1 MGDDKRLDSL
11 LENKDNLKIKGIGGK
26 TNEDKGKECGV
37 TIKDGDFSF
46 EEVVKGMKNKENSE
60 QTIKGEASENG
71 WLYRSLIAKLPP
83 FQSMDSINEAFIPE
97 DIFNIEAKYLGGLW
111 VILTFDSEQFMNELL
126 MEESWWLKKAAV
138 GCERPAVGDKM
149 IIGVPGRPFSDKFV
163 KVESNSNSDNQN
175 ASGFCIRVFDEVQ
188 SILNIFDKP
197 IHYVEYNGSY
207 DDLVDCVARKNFD
220 AVVGDVTII
229 ADRWDRVDF
238 TVPFIES
245 GLSMVVPVKQTPKAW
260 VFLMPFTVEMWG
272 ATGVILMYTMFIVWF
287 LEHRSNPEEFGGK
300 WKDQLGN
307 VLWFTFSSLFFAHRE
322 KIRSNY
328 TRVVIVV
335 WLFVVLILTQSYTA
349 NLSSMLTI
357 GRLQPIVED
366 VEWLQKSNATVGCA
380 GNTFVR
386 KYLVDLR
393 KFEPNNI
400 VDITSPHDSL
410 GDYLKVF
417 ESGNISAAL
426 LETPYAKV
434 FVNRHCKQYTVTQ
447 LSYRFGGFGFVFPK
461 GSHMT
466 TNVSEAILKL
476 SENGKLKELEED
488 LFASSPECSNSQTT
502 RNDNSLSLESFLGL
516 YLLSGATSTICFLL
530 FIIHLLKNYRRH
542 RVAQETHI
550 GPSDGSVW
558 NHTIGFAQYYYG
570 TEPRTVLTSHPLPH
584 DIEMP

>member
-1 MGDDKRLDSL
+1 
-11 LENKDNLKIKGIGGK
+11 
-26 TNEDKGKECGV
+26 
-37 TIKDGDFSF
+37 
-46 EEVVKGMKNKENSE
+46 
-60 QTIKGEASENG
+60 
-71 WLYRSLIAKLPP
+71 
-83 FQSMDSINEAFIPE
+83 
-97 DIFNIEAKYLGGLW
+97 
-111 VILTFDSEQFMNELL
+111 
-126 MEESWWLKKAAV
+126 
-138 GCERPAVGDKM
+138 M

-163 KVESNSNSDNQN
+163 KVESTNNSDNQKP
-175 ASGFCIRVFDEVQ
+175 SGFCIRVFDEVR

-207 DDLVDCVARKNFD
+207 DDLVDCVASKNFD

-229 ADRWDRVDF
+229 ADRWDHVDF

-357 GRLQPIVED
+357 ERLKPTVKD
-366 VEWLQKSNATVGCA
+366 VEWLRKTNAIVGCD
-380 GNTFVR
+380 GNAFVR
-386 KYLVDLR
+386 KYLVDVR
-393 KFEPNNI
+393 KFDPNNI
-400 VDITSPHDSL
+400 VDITGPHDSL

-417 ESGNISAAL
+417 ESGNISAVF

-461 GSHMT
+461 GSHVA
-466 TNVSEAILKL
+466 TNVSKAILKL
-476 SENGKLKELEED
+476 SENGTLKELEED

-502 RNDNSLSLESFLGL
+502 RNDDSLSLESFLGL

-542 RVAQETHI
+542 RVAQEPHI
-550 GPSDGSVW
+550 GPRDGSVW

-570 TEPRTVLTSHPLPH
+570 TEPRSTALTSHPLPH

>member
-1 MGDDKRLDSL
+1 MALSFEQTTSKSFSL
-11 LENKDNLKIKGIGGK
+11 L
-26 TNEDKGKECGV
+26 
-37 TIKDGDFSF
+37 F
-46 EEVVKGMKNKENSE
+46 
-60 QTIKGEASENG
+60 
-71 WLYRSLIAKLPP
+71 LIP
-83 FQSMDSINEAFIPE
+83 FFLILSHGSITE
-97 DIFNIEAKYLGGLW
+97 
-111 VILTFDSEQFMNELL
+111 
-126 MEESWWLKKAAV
+126 AAV

-163 KVESNSNSDNQN
+163 KVESTNNSDNQKP
-175 ASGFCIRVFDEVQ
+175 SGFCIRVFDEVR
-188 SILNIFDKP
+188 SMLNIFDKP

-207 DDLVDCVARKNFD
+207 DDLVDCVASKNFD

-260 VFLMPFTVEMWG
+260 MFLMPFTVEMWG

-322 KIRSNY
+322 KIWSNY

-357 GRLQPIVED
+357 GRLQPTVKD
-366 VEWLQKSNATVGCA
+366 VEWLRKTNAIVGCD

-386 KYLVDLR
+386 KYLVDVR
-393 KFEPNNI
+393 KFDPNNI

-417 ESGNISAAL
+417 ESGNISAAF

-461 GSHMT
+461 GSHVA
-466 TNVSEAILKL
+466 TNVSKAILKL
-476 SENGKLKELEED
+476 SENGTLKELEED

-502 RNDNSLSLESFLGL
+502 RNDDSLSLESFLGL

-542 RVAQETHI
+542 RVAQEPHI
-550 GPSDGSVW
+550 GPSD
-558 NHTIGFAQYYYG
+558 
-570 TEPRTVLTSHPLPH
+570 
-584 DIEMP
+584 